1 MRSFVYRE
9 RRPFDP
15 MRLKTLVGRAWPG
28 VVRTKG
34 FFWLA
39 TRPHHVGEITQAG
52 ALVRT
57 GKRGV
62 WWASVPRHQ
71 WADQPNSAPPRNPI
85 SIQSRV
91 TGGRGSSSSAATR

>member
-15 MRLKTLVGRAWPG
+15 MRLKALVGRAWPG

-39 TRPHHVGEITQAG
+39 TRPHHVGEISQAG

-71 WADQPNSAPPRNPI
+71 WADQPNSAP
-85 SIQSRV
+85 
-91 TGGRGSSSSAATR
+91 A